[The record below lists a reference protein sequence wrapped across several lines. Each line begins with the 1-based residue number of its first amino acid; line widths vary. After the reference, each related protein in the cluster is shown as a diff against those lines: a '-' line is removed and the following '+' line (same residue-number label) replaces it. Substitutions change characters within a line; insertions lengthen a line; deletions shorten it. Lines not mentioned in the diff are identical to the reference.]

1 MNLVHKQFVNISETK
16 RLHKVLTDQA
26 DMQYTINKT
35 NVVHL
40 LLAKIG
46 NWWKCIYALSLAD
59 TPTL

>member
-26 DMQYTINKT
+26 DIQCTINKT

-46 NWWKCIYALSLAD
+46 NW
-59 TPTL
+59 